1 MDIFGKEIL
10 VKKLGCNVMG
20 ESGKPI
26 PPSVNLFV
34 KVTKGCNASCLFC
47 SNADSLDSNGK
58 FNVDKLFEIINEV
71 QQKNILV
78 NRVNICC
85 F

>member
-1 MDIFGKEIL
+1 MNIFGKEIQI
-10 VKKLGCNVMG
+10 KKLGCNVMG

-47 SNADSLDSNGK
+47 SNANSPNSKGK
-58 FNVDKLFEIINEV
+58 FNVDKFLKSFM
-71 QQKNILV
+71 K
-78 NRVNICC
+78 
-85 F
+85 FSKKTYS